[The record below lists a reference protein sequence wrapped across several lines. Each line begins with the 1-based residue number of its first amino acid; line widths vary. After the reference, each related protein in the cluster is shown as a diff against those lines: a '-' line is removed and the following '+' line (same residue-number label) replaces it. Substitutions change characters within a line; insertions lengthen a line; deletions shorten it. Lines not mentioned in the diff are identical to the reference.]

1 MALTPG
7 DGELAVAWTQVPN
20 ATGYEVQ
27 WKSGGQ
33 GYNTSDRQATVASGS
48 TTSHTLPSLTNG
60 TTYTVRVRATR
71 TGANAGPY
79 SDEAMDAPEAAGVT
93 VSETALTVTEADTS
107 GDSYT
112 VVLDTQPTANVVV
125 TVAGHSGTDGLP
137 APTTLTF
144 TSMNWETAQTVTVT
158 AVNDA
163 DTTND
168 TVSLTH
174 SAASTDTD
182 YDGITIAGVT
192 VTVEDN
198 DTAKVTEL
206 MLTPGDGELVV
217 AWALVPNATG
227 YEVQWKSGGQGYN
240 TSDRQATIGSGSTAS
255 HTIPSLTNGTTYTV
269 RVRATRTGANAGPYS
284 DEAMD
289 APEAA
294 GVTVSETALTVME
307 ADTSGDSYTVVL
319 DTQPTANVVVTVA
332 GHSGTDG
339 LPAPTTLTFTSMNW
353 ETAQTVTVT
362 AVNDADTTN
371 DTVSLTHSAASTDT
385 DYDGIT
391 IAGVT
396 VTVEDNDTAKV
407 TELMLTPGD
416 GELVVAWA
424 LVPNATGYEVQW
436 KSGGQGYN
444 TSDRQATVA
453 SGSTASHTI
462 PSLTNGTTYTVR
474 VRATRT
480 GANAGPYSDEAMDA
494 PEAAGVT
501 VSETALTVTEADTSG
516 DSYTVVLDTQPT
528 ANVVVTVAGHSGTD
542 GLPAPTT
549 LTFTSMN
556 WETAQTVTVTAVND
570 ADTTNDTVSL
580 THSAASTDTD
590 YDGITI
596 AGVTVT
602 VEDND
607 TAKVTE
613 LMLTPGD
620 GELVVAWALVP
631 NATGYEV
638 QWKSGGQG
646 YNTSDRQATIGSGS
660 TASHTIPS
668 LTNGT
673 TYTVRVRATRTGANA
688 GPYSDEAMDA
698 PEAAGVTVSETALT
712 VTEADTSGDSYTVVL
727 DTQPTANVVV
737 TVAGHSGTDGLPAP
751 TTLTFTSMN
760 WETAQTVTVTAVND
774 ADTTNDTVSLT
785 HSAAST
791 DTDYDGIT
799 IAGVTVTVE
808 DNDTAKVTELM
819 LTPGDGELVV
829 AWALVPNA
837 TGYEVQWKS
846 GGQGYNTSDRQATI
860 GSGSTASHTIPSLT
874 NGTTYTVRVRATRT
888 GANAGPY
895 SDEAMDAPEA
905 AGVTVSETA
914 LTVTEADTS
923 GDSYTVV
930 LDTQP
935 TANVVVTVAGHS
947 GTDGLPAPTTLTFTS
962 MNWETAQTVTVTAVN
977 DADTTNDT
985 VSLTHSAA
993 STDTDYDGI
1002 TIAGV
1007 TVTVEDNDTAK
1018 VTELMLTPGDGEL
1031 VVAWALVPNA
1041 TGYEVQWKSGGQ
1053 GYNTSDRQA
1062 TIGSGSTASHTIP
1075 SLTNGTTYTV
1085 RVRATRTGANAG
1097 PYSDEAMDAPEAAG
1111 VTVSETA
1118 LTVMEA
1124 DTSGDSYTVV
1134 LDTQPTANVVVTVA
1148 GHSGTDVLPAPTTL
1162 TFTSMNWETAQTVT
1176 VTAGD
1181 DANTADETINADPQ
1195 RDEHG
1200 HRLRRHHDRRR
1211 DGDGGRQRH
1220 RKGDRRWRSR
1230 RATGNSRWRGR
1241 RCPTPPATRCSGSR
1255 AARATTPATAR
1266 PRSVRVRPR
1275 ATRSP
1280 ASPTGPRTRC
1290 G

>member
-1 MALTPG
+1 
-7 DGELAVAWTQVPN
+7 
-20 ATGYEVQ
+20 
-27 WKSGGQ
+27 
-33 GYNTSDRQATVASGS
+33 
-48 TTSHTLPSLTNG
+48 
-60 TTYTVRVRATR
+60 
-71 TGANAGPY
+71 
-79 SDEAMDAPEAAGVT
+79 MDAPEAAGVT

-198 DTAKVTEL
+198 DTAKVTGL

-217 AWALVPNATG
+217 AWAP
-227 YEVQWKSGGQGYN
+227 
-240 TSDRQATIGSGSTAS
+240 
-255 HTIPSLTNGTTYTV
+255 
-269 RVRATRTGANAGPYS
+269 
-284 DEAMD
+284 
-289 APEAA
+289 
-294 GVTVSETALTVME
+294 
-307 ADTSGDSYTVVL
+307 
-319 DTQPTANVVVTVA
+319 
-332 GHSGTDG
+332 
-339 LPAPTTLTFTSMNW
+339 
-353 ETAQTVTVT
+353 
-362 AVNDADTTN
+362 
-371 DTVSLTHSAASTDT
+371 
-385 DYDGIT
+385 
-391 IAGVT
+391 
-396 VTVEDNDTAKV
+396 
-407 TELMLTPGD
+407 
-416 GELVVAWA
+416 
-424 LVPNATGYEVQW
+424 VPNATGYEVQW

-444 TSDRQATVA
+444 TSDRQATVG
-453 SGSTASHTI
+453 SGSTTSHTI

-607 TAKVTE
+607 TAKVTG

-620 GELVVAWALVP
+620 GELVVAWAPVP

-646 YNTSDRQATIGSGS
+646 YNTSDRQATVGSGSTTSHTIPSLTNGTTYTVRVRATRTGANAGPYSDEAMDAPEAAGVTVSETALTVTEADTSGDSYTVVLDTQPTANVVVTVAGHSGTDGLPAPTTLTFTSMNWETAQTVTVTAVNDADTTNDTVSLTHSAASTDTDYDGITIAGVTVTVEDNDTAKVTGLMLTPGDGELVVAWAPVPNATGYEVQWKSGGQGYNTSDRQATVGSGS

-808 DNDTAKVTELM
+808 DNDTAKVTGLM

-829 AWALVPNA
+829 AWAPVPNA

-874 NGTTYTVRVRATRT
+874 NGTTYTVRMRAVRS
-888 GANAGPY
+888 GAN
-895 SDEAMDAPEA
+895 
-905 AGVTVSETA
+905 
-914 LTVTEADTS
+914 
-923 GDSYTVV
+923 
-930 LDTQP
+930 
-935 TANVVVTVAGHS
+935 N
-947 GTDGLPAPTTLTFTS
+947 
-962 MNWETAQTVTVTAVN
+962 
-977 DADTTNDT
+977 
-985 VSLTHSAA
+985 
-993 STDTDYDGI
+993 
-1002 TIAGV
+1002 
-1007 TVTVEDNDTAK
+1007 
-1018 VTELMLTPGDGEL
+1018 
-1031 VVAWALVPNA
+1031 
-1041 TGYEVQWKSGGQ
+1041 
-1053 GYNTSDRQA
+1053 
-1062 TIGSGSTASHTIP
+1062 
-1075 SLTNGTTYTV
+1075 
-1085 RVRATRTGANAG
+1085 G

-1134 LDTQPTANVVVTVA
+1134 LDTQPTANVRGDGGRA
-1148 GHSGTDVLPAPTTL
+1148 LGHGRAPGPDHPDVHVNEL
-1162 TFTSMNWETAQTVT
+1162 
-1176 VTAGD
+1176 GD
-1181 DANTADETINADPQ
+1181 GADGDRDRRQRRGHHQRYGLADPQ
-1195 RDEHG
+1195 RGEHG

-1211 DGDGGRQRH
+1211 DSDGG
-1220 RKGDRRWRSR
+1220 G
-1230 RATGNSRWRGR
+1230 
-1241 RCPTPPATRCSGSR
+1241 P
-1255 AARATTPATAR
+1255 TTPQR
-1266 PRSVRVRPR
+1266 
-1275 ATRSP
+1275 
-1280 ASPTGPRTRC
+1280 
-1290 G
+1290 